1 MKRTNIK
8 KRPLADTILA
18 SLEPENKEYREL
30 DGNGLYFRVQP
41 SGKKSWQLRYKNE
54 LGKWTWIGLG
64 SYPNISAQLAR
75 MKAFQIIQDKSMGIE
90 YKTKSIAKIQRQE
103 IEELKYKYLVKE
115 WLNTRINNW
124 GETTYDKAVKSIN
137 RHIIPAFGE
146 RNYLEIKPKEWFDF
160 FQGLQRNLGIH
171 TQVEKLT
178 CYCRCAYDLAKFQNK
193 IMFNPLEGITKHLD
207 KYEKGNMKHIELKD
221 LHLLLEKIKNYP
233 KRDLAIGLELLIHMF
248 PRPVE
253 LRYAKWNQFD
263 FDEKIWIRPANIM
276 KNRIPHAIPLSPY
289 VIQLLEELK
298 KMSCGSDF
306 LFPSR
311 KSLCEPI
318 TDNTLNMA
326 LNRMGYKYKQNPH
339 GFRHIASTWLNDQY
353 SDREQVVESALAH
366 LKKGTKGIYDKGAH
380 LEERKGFMQAWSDK
394 IEVLCIN

>member
-146 RNYLEIKPKEWFDF
+146 RNYLDI
-160 FQGLQRNLGIH
+160 
-171 TQVEKLT
+171 
-178 CYCRCAYDLAKFQNK
+178 
-193 IMFNPLEGITKHLD
+193 
-207 KYEKGNMKHIELKD
+207 
-221 LHLLLEKIKNYP
+221 
-233 KRDLAIGLELLIHMF
+233 
-248 PRPVE
+248 
-253 LRYAKWNQFD
+253 
-263 FDEKIWIRPANIM
+263 
-276 KNRIPHAIPLSPY
+276 
-289 VIQLLEELK
+289 
-298 KMSCGSDF
+298 
-306 LFPSR
+306 
-311 KSLCEPI
+311 
-318 TDNTLNMA
+318 
-326 LNRMGYKYKQNPH
+326 
-339 GFRHIASTWLNDQY
+339 
-353 SDREQVVESALAH
+353 
-366 LKKGTKGIYDKGAH
+366 
-380 LEERKGFMQAWSDK
+380 
-394 IEVLCIN
+394 CIVT